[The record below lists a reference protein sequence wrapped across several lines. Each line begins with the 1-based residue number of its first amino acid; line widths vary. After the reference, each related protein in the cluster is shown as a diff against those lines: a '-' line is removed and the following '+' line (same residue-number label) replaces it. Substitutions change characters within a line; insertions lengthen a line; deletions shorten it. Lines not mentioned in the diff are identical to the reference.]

1 LDDGYKTAL
10 KIDAS
15 ERIEVDVTYE
25 VTELKKD
32 IYYLENNEDT
42 FMSYLESLHSDFS
55 THVESGAAA
64 SGKTMFCKGMV
75 EYLKKKGLSAVHVP
89 LDGYLIDR
97 ETRNKQNLSGYDPKA
112 SDLSR
117 MIDHMKTLI
126 YAGKS
131 IDLPIYDHK
140 SGNHRLSRRIEPA
153 GVIILDRIMS
163 LQFEIRERF
172 PNLNIFFTSKDIV
185 IRGLRLLVDMEERG
199 YSVFQALAHSDEEF
213 VFYNKWI
220 YPQITFA
227 HLKIW
232 VGEQRELYVASE

>member
-1 LDDGYKTAL
+1 MITN
-10 KIDAS
+10 
-15 ERIEVDVTYE
+15 TH
-25 VTELKKD
+25 
-32 IYYLENNEDT
+32 IYRYILENFLSPEQTPRKKKYAKGTN
-42 FMSYLESLHSDFS
+42 YVLA
-55 THVESGAAA
+55 VSGAAA

-75 EYLKKKGLSAVHVP
+75 DHLRKKGLSAVHVP
-89 LDGYLIDR
+89 LDGYLLDR
-97 ETRNKQNLSGYDPKA
+97 ETRNLQNLSGYDPKS
-112 SDLSR
+112 SDIPL

-126 YAGKS
+126 YAGKP

-140 SGNHRLSRRIEPA
+140 SGNHRLSCRIKPA
-153 GVIILDRIMS
+153 EIIILDGIMS